1 MKRLLVLIF
10 LLTISGTLSGQIKK
24 SKELITGRWD
34 LIETIGDSTHGFEP
48 LLDLT
53 TEDPETTALSD
64 TSKDEVSFF
73 FTTSGEF
80 QELRFGHQYRSSY
93 RFLSNEVVIIGV
105 TTFLILQITE
115 ERLRI
120 QRYEDD
126 GFQLAEPDILIF
138 EKSAKAFK
146 LIKEYETYL
155 SHYENGQKK
164 EEGTYHN
171 GYQHGTWKEWH
182 PNGQLKS
189 RKTFTEGR
197 PIGTSKT
204 WDETGNLIK
213 ETEHGN

>member
-10 LLTISGTLSGQIKK
+10 LLTIPGTLSGQIKK
-24 SKELITGRWD
+24 SKELIRGRWD
-34 LIETIGDSTHGFEP
+34 LIERIEDTTHGFEP

-53 TEDPETTALSD
+53 TEDPETTKLSD

-73 FTTSGEF
+73 FTISGEF

-105 TTFLILQITE
+105 TTFQILQITE
-115 ERLRI
+115 ERLKI

-126 GFQLAEPDILIF
+126 GFQLAEPDILVF

-155 SHYENGQKK
+155 SHHEKGQKK

-171 GYQHGTWKEWH
+171 GYQDGIWKEWH

-197 PIGTSKT
+197 PTGTWKT
-204 WDETGNLIK
+204 WDETGKLIK
-213 ETEHGN
+213 ETDHGN

>member
-10 LLTISGTLSGQIKK
+10 LLTIPGTLSGQIKK
-24 SKELITGRWD
+24 SKELIRGRWD
-34 LIETIGDSTHGFEP
+34 LIERIEDTTHGFEP

-53 TEDPETTALSD
+53 TEDPETTKLSD

-73 FTTSGEF
+73 FTISGEF

-105 TTFLILQITE
+105 TTFQILQITE
-115 ERLRI
+115 ERLKI

-138 EKSAKAFK
+138 EKSDRTFK

-155 SHYENGQKK
+155 SHHENGQKK

-171 GYQHGTWKEWH
+171 GYQHGIWKEWY

-197 PIGTSKT
+197 PTGIWKT
-204 WDETGNLIK
+204 WDESGNLLEEINR
-213 ETEHGN
+213 GG